1 VRKFKFFAFSF
12 LIIFQFACTT
22 YAPSNVMLGKNK
34 AELIGL
40 LGKPNRISK
49 EGIFTRLDFPRGPAG
64 MHTYFVYLD
73 DAVRIVSCRQ
83 VITEENFALIQVDI
97 SKDKVIELIGQ
108 TDIIKQLA
116 RNRGYVWSYRF
127 ETAACKYFAIE
138 FTSEDKVR
146 SAGYIHRSGR
156 SCRTIS

>member
-1 VRKFKFFAFSF
+1 MNKLKFFALSF

-40 LGKPNRISK
+40 LGEPNRISK
-49 EGIFTRLDFPRGPAG
+49 EGIFTRLDFQRGPAG

-73 DAVRIVSCRQ
+73 DSERIVSWRQ
-83 VITEENFALIQVDI
+83 VLTGENFALIQVDMT
-97 SKDKVIELIGQ
+97 KDKVIELIGK

-127 ETAACKYFAIE
+127 ETVECNFFAIE

-146 SAGYIHRSGR
+146 SAGYIQRGGQY
-156 SCRTIS
+156 CRIIN

>member
-1 VRKFKFFAFSF
+1 VNKLKFFALSF

-49 EGIFTRLDFPRGPAG
+49 DGLLTRLDFQRGPAG
-64 MHTYFVYLD
+64 MHTFFVYLD
-73 DAVRIVSCRQ
+73 DSERIISWRQ
-83 VITEENFALIQVDI
+83 VLTEENFALIKVDMT
-97 SKDKVIELIGQ
+97 KDKVIELIGQ
-108 TDIIKQLA
+108 TDMIKQLA

-127 ETAACKYFAIE
+127 ETVECKYFAIE

-146 SAGYIHRSGR
+146 SAGYIQRGGKY
-156 SCRTIS
+156 CRIIS

>member
-1 VRKFKFFAFSF
+1 MNKLKFFALSF
-12 LIIFQFACTT
+12 LILFQFACTT
-22 YAPSNVMLGKNK
+22 YAPNNVMLGKTK

-40 LGKPNRISK
+40 LGEPNRISK
-49 EGIFTRLDFPRGPAG
+49 DGLFTRLDFQRGPAG

-73 DAVRIVSCRQ
+73 DSDRIVSWRQ
-83 VITEENFALIQVDI
+83 VLTEENFALIQVDMN
-97 SKDKVIELIGQ
+97 KEQVVELIGQ
-108 TDIIKQLA
+108 TDMIKKLA

-127 ETAACKYFAIE
+127 ETVDCKYFAIE